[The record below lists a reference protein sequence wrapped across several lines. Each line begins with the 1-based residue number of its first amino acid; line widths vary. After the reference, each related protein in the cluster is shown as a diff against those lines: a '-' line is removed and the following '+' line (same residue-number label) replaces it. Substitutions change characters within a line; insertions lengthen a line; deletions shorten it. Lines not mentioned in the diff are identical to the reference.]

1 MLSSS
6 GHFRSWLLTAA
17 RFVSRQF
24 SSSERQPSRRPRAR
38 LSSSS
43 RSDESLAW
51 LFVAPALVVVIVV
64 AALPILWTMWE
75 SLHAH
80 DLRLPWLGRPF
91 VGLANYH
98 DAFTDRRAWSAL
110 AHTAVF
116 TVTTVS
122 LELIIG
128 LAFAFALQRARPGIG
143 LLRAG
148 SLVPWAIPTVVAAL
162 VWRFIF
168 DAPGGIANVLLVK
181 THLVDVAPAWF
192 ADARAAWVPI
202 VVADVWRNT
211 PFMALLLLAGLNS
224 IDPFVYEAAALDG
237 AGSFRQALYVTLPLL
252 RPAIVAAVVFR
263 SLDAFRVF
271 DVIYVMTGGGP
282 GTATEPLSLL
292 AFGALFR
299 SLRFGY
305 GAALSVMAFLVSLL
319 LAWCWLRLTR
329 WQADGE

>member
-1 MLSSS
+1 MRQPMPAPPSRQLSSLP
-6 GHFRSWLLTAA
+6 RSREAEA
-17 RFVSRQF
+17 R
-24 SSSERQPSRRPRAR
+24 
-38 LSSSS
+38 
-43 RSDESLAW
+43 LAW
-51 LFVAPALVVVIVV
+51 LFVTPALAIVLVV
-64 AALPILWTMWE
+64 AAFPVLWTVWE

-98 DAFTDRRAWSAL
+98 EALTDRRAWSAL

-116 TVTTVS
+116 TAITVT
-122 LELIIG
+122 LELILG

-143 LLRAG
+143 VLRAG
-148 SLVPWAIPTVVAAL
+148 ALVPWAIPTVVAAL

-168 DAPGGIANVLLVK
+168 DTPGGIVNVLLVD
-181 THLVDVAPAWF
+181 TGLVDSTPAWF
-192 ADARAAWVPI
+192 TGSQSAWVPI
-202 VVADVWRNT
+202 VIADVWRNT
-211 PFMALLLLAGLNS
+211 PFMALLLLAGLHS

-237 AGSFRQALYVTLPLL
+237 ASAVRQAVHITLPLL

-305 GAALSVMAFLVSLL
+305 GAALSVTTFLVSFL
-319 LAWCWLRLTR
+319 LALCWLRLTR
-329 WQADGE
+329 WRVDGE